1 MKKKIISLIC
11 ALLIISLLFCGCDLA
26 VNEPIDANDND
37 KESSESKQTEKPTE
51 KNEENKKPED
61 DQNKKPEDEQ
71 NKEPENEQNKEPE
84 KVESINGK
92 SASQIV
98 EKFFEDYSSAKSFDM
113 IINDCT
119 VIDDEPYEMH
129 MELKISGD
137 DIYMLMSEDGFD
149 MEIWGVDGMLYID
162 NDGEKLKTQADI
174 NDYFGEEF
182 VEMLVGNMP
191 TELHRIY
198 KNKLDA
204 AEVTFNG
211 MSYSFTVTFS
221 YEEAL
226 EMAEDK
232 ETEEEVCGFSETYVV
247 ASDGTVKAILSDY
260 ENGSSSSVELNS
272 YGKSVKISA
281 PINPDDF
288 EEVEIDD
295 GGDYGEIDPEAYEL
309 YVEACEVLA
318 SANKFCVEY
327 SQDESPVASY
337 INDGENRYIMHHRNN
352 YEAWVVDGR
361 AYARTG
367 GGFTT
372 VDEEPTDY
380 FELAYFGPTEDAL
393 PDAYRVAD
401 TEYMTYMYA
410 YEDDYGNTI
419 IEFEISRGGNFFD
432 EWYTFMISDDMERA
446 IEVSIWY
453 FAGEEF
459 MGEVN
464 YWFTNINDPDLE
476 VIAPF

>member
-1 MKKKIISLIC
+1 MTMKKKLISIIGLFLLC
-11 ALLIISLLFCGCDLA
+11 AMLFCGCDIS
-26 VNEPIDANDND
+26 VDIDPKTDVTEAQ
-37 KESSESKQTEKPTE
+37 ETEKPTE
-51 KNEENKKPED
+51 KPTEKATEEKKPD
-61 DQNKKPEDEQ
+61 
-71 NKEPENEQNKEPE
+71 KEPENNEPE
-84 KVESINGK
+84 KVDSINGK

-295 GGDYGEIDPEAYEL
+295 GGEDDWGDYDGEVDPEAYAL
-309 YVEACEVLA
+309 YYDLCVLLK
-318 SANKFCVEY
+318 SADTLDVLI
-327 SQDESPVASY
+327 SQDEESLA
-337 INDGENRYIMHHRNN
+337 N
-352 YEAWVVDGR
+352 YTVTGDNKYVMGLGDSRFEAWIVDDR
-361 AYARTG
+361 AYALSG
-367 GGFTT
+367 GSFSVIDETVTDGFY
-372 VDEEPTDY
+372 EYY
-380 FELAYFGPTEDAL
+380 FESIE
-393 PDAYRVAD
+393 
-401 TEYMTYMYA
+401 EYLTYA
-410 YEDDYGNTI
+410 YEWNDIEWMSYIYSYEDDLGNTI
-419 IEFEISRGGNFFD
+419 IEFEVSRGGNFFD
-432 EWYTFMISDDMERA
+432 KCYTYTVSNEGRT
-446 IEVSIWY
+446 IEVDIWY
-453 FAGEEF
+453 FSGEDF
-459 MGEVN
+459 MGSM
-464 YWFTNINDPDLE
+464 YYRFDCINDPDLTI
-476 VIAPF
+476 VAPL